1 MRRQIPLPVAIAVV
15 IVVILVIL
23 GVWAWRQHSARS
35 YEEKVR
41 QEIEQQ
47 LYQEK
52 ELGHPPGVV
61 PAQPR

>member
-1 MRRQIPLPVAIAVV
+1 MRMQISLPVAIAVIVVV
-15 IVVILVIL
+15 IVVILGI
-23 GVWAWRQHSARS
+23 WTWRQQSARS

-52 ELGHPPGVV
+52 ELGHQPGQV
-61 PAQPR
+61 PTK